1 MEPEM
6 TDGGPLW
13 PERPKLP
20 DGPAPGFAYARL
32 LPRAAATFIDYLVCV
47 AVAGIPITLLGAGE
61 RTASPFLASVANVI
75 VIVAFFGVFGVT
87 AAIWNGQTI
96 GGRILGI
103 RIVNRNDGSAIGWDR
118 ALVRPIGVF
127 LTVALWFLSLIVL
140 ILSKDKRTPADL
152 LTGTVVIKTAVVP
165 ASVEPGQTE
174 PAPLAP
180 AQAAVAVDA
189 PAGDGAV
196 PLPWER

>member
-1 MEPEM
+1 M
-6 TDGGPLW
+6 TDGGALW

-32 LPRAAATFIDYLVCV
+32 LSRSAATLIDYLVCI

-61 RTASPFLASVANVI
+61 RTAGPFLASVANVI
-75 VIVAFFGVFGVT
+75 GIVAFFGVFGVT

-96 GGRILGI
+96 GGRVLGI
-103 RIVNRNDGSAIGWDR
+103 RIVKRNDGSAIGWDR
-118 ALVRPIGVF
+118 ALLRPIGVF
-127 LTVALWFLSLIVL
+127 LTLVLWFLSLIVL

-152 LTGTVVIKTAVVP
+152 LAGTVVIRTAVVP
-165 ASVEPGQTE
+165 SSAETGQTE
-174 PAPLAP
+174 PAQPAP
-180 AQAAVAVDA
+180 VQAAVAVDA
-189 PAGDGAV
+189 PAGDGTV